1 MRLLAQW
8 TQVLSSKKE
17 VTISL
22 VRLCIRRLRKYV
34 DDMNSKINNL
44 MIGSQAD
51 RTLANKLSDF
61 YTEANFYVDH
71 YFGDAFYDYG
81 LLRIAELLD
90 PRTVHCVE
98 DANELKIVKD
108 ALKKLVDPLYTVVTT
123 NVSASPSVGLASA
136 VKGKKKESLVDKEIE
151 QYLNVMITHGE
162 EACNKMDPLSFW
174 SEQGQVAF
182 PILAGVAA
190 RVLPIPAT
198 SASVEQ
204 LFSASRRI
212 VTTARASL
220 NNSHINELSCMD
232 QWLIDESG
240 IQSVINEQQAA
251 KSSKSTRKFAYLNL
265 RREVEVDADDGAND
279 DDDDDDDES
288 IIE

>member
-61 YTEANFYVDH
+61 YVDH

-108 ALKKLVDPLYTVVTT
+108 ALKKLVDPLYTVATT

-136 VKGKKKESLVDKEIE
+136 VKGKKK
-151 QYLNVMITHGE
+151 
-162 EACNKMDPLSFW
+162 
-174 SEQGQVAF
+174 
-182 PILAGVAA
+182 
-190 RVLPIPAT
+190 RV
-198 SASVEQ
+198 
-204 LFSASRRI
+204 
-212 VTTARASL
+212 
-220 NNSHINELSCMD
+220 
-232 QWLIDESG
+232 
-240 IQSVINEQQAA
+240 
-251 KSSKSTRKFAYLNL
+251 SS
-265 RREVEVDADDGAND
+265 
-279 DDDDDDDES
+279 
-288 IIE
+288 